1 MKASMIRSVP
11 DVDPPASFGVRAVE
25 AIKTCVGA
33 KPLHGGAD
41 IVSLLPSPEAIIQD
55 DIYTE
60 REAAHPQWFEQLQ
73 DGFGSLGEALFR
85 RIVSEQAGHPLVGRE
100 PNRIVLYLQLLGEGG
115 FP

>member
-1 MKASMIRSVP
+1 
-11 DVDPPASFGVRAVE
+11 
-25 AIKTCVGA
+25 
-33 KPLHGGAD
+33 
-41 IVSLLPSPEAIIQD
+41 
-55 DIYTE
+55 
-60 REAAHPQWFEQLQ
+60 LQ